1 MAQLSAESAT
11 LIHGRSISTG
21 GIAEATSSI
30 AEGVRKVY
38 IG

>member
-1 MAQLSAESAT
+1 MAQLSAKSVT
-11 LIHGRSISTG
+11 LIHGRSISTAG
-21 GIAEATSSI
+21 TAAVTSGI